1 MCVLLC
7 GNLTWGAAGIVDG
20 EQVPQQRF
28 RELVFRPFSQ
38 CALMHTCRH
47 VWPLCVS
54 LCVHMATNVS
64 MCAH

>member
-28 RELVFRPFSQ
+28 RELVFRPSLSVRL
-38 CALMHTCRH
+38 CTRVGTYGPC
-47 VWPLCVS
+47 VCLCV
-54 LCVHMATNVS
+54 CIWPQM
-64 MCAH
+64 